1 MVGRSARWFVPAGN
15 SAYRPHRLTT
25 LNATPTMEQPA
36 AAHGILQLFGLHGQ
50 TALITGGN
58 RGLGLAMAQALAEA
72 GANIVIAARDEAANR
87 EAVDKLKTQY
97 GIACISTVCEVTDEQ
112 RVNAAVAL
120 AVETFGRV
128 DILINSA
135 GINIRGAIE
144 TLSLADFTSVQAVN
158 VTGSWLACR
167 AVIPVMK
174 QHGYGRI
181 VNMGSM
187 LALTAIPD
195 RTPYATSKGAVLQLT
210 RALAMEVA
218 QTGITVNAILPG
230 PFATDINL
238 PLLNDPEKYQAFM
251 AKIPMGRWGELHE
264 IGGVALFL
272 ASRASS
278 YVTGACFS
286 VDGGW
291 VTQ

>member
-1 MVGRSARWFVPAGN
+1 MKQLPAEQ
-15 SAYRPHRLTT
+15 SILDLFRL
-25 LNATPTMEQPA
+25 N
-36 AAHGILQLFGLHGQ
+36 GQ

-72 GANIVIAARDEAANR
+72 GANIVIAARDEETNR
-87 EAVDKLKTQY
+87 QAEESLKARY
-97 GIACISTVCEVTDEQ
+97 DIECRSTVCDVTDEQ
-112 RVNAAVAL
+112 SVKAAVNYT
-120 AVETFGRV
+120 VGEFGKV

-144 TLSLADFTSVQAVN
+144 NLSLDEFTSVQQVN
-158 VTGSWLACR
+158 VTGTWLACR
-167 AVIPVMK
+167 AVVPVMK

-181 VNMGSM
+181 INLGSM
-187 LALTAIPD
+187 LALTAMPD
-195 RTPYATSKGAVLQLT
+195 RTAYATSKGAILQLT

-218 QTGITVNAILPG
+218 QEGITVNAILPG

-238 PLLNDPEKYQAFM
+238 PLLNDPEKYQAFIN
-251 AKIPMGRWGELHE
+251 KIPMGRWGELHE
-264 IGGVALFL
+264 IGGIALYL

-291 VTQ
+291 VAQ